1 MKSQNTTSKMN
12 NMYKYE
18 VASELGVNLGP
29 DATAREN
36 GSVGGQITK
45 ELVAKGRQGLDI
57 ESMKYEVASELGVHM
72 GADATARQNGSVG
85 GRITKELVKR
95 GQGKY

>member
-1 MKSQNTTSKMN
+1 MN
-12 NMYKYE
+12 NSYKYE
-18 VASELGVNLGP
+18 VAEELGVNLGP

-45 ELVAKGRQGLDI
+45 ELVAKGRQGMNI
-57 ESMKYEVASELGVHM
+57 ESMKYEFADELGVNM
-72 GADATARQNGSVG
+72 GPEATARQNGSVG

>member
-1 MKSQNTTSKMN
+1 MKSQNTKKMN

-18 VASELGVNLGP
+18 VAEELGVNLGP

-45 ELVAKGRQGLDI
+45 ELVSKGRQGLDI
-57 ESMKYEVASELGVHM
+57 NSMKYEVADELGVHM
-72 GADATARQNGSVG
+72 GPEATARQNGSVG